1 MLSTQ
6 LHLRHWAPLSP
17 KKSEVGREQKE
28 GRRNT
33 GPRGLHCEQ
42 AETPQTHQVSQV
54 PRTGEDGPGGG
65 QPCCRRGQHSRLE
78 RVL

>member
-6 LHLRHWAPLSP
+6 LHLSP
-17 KKSEVGREQKE
+17 NKSEGGKKQKE
-28 GRRNT
+28 GRRST

-42 AETPQTHQVSQV
+42 SDTPQAHLWVSKV

-65 QPCCRRGQHSRLE
+65 QCAAT
-78 RVL
+78 